1 VCPKKQLDF
10 TSQHALSSREFRWL
24 LPSLDFS
31 HDGCSNTPF
40 QTEIYVVSMI
50 PLGDAS
56 RQPKRFPVVTTAII
70 LLNAFVFLL
79 ELMGGDV
86 FVKQWSVIPAD
97 VIAGQ
102 HWITIMT
109 AMFMHGGW
117 MHIIG
122 NMVFLKAFGPEI
134 EDAMG
139 RLRYLAFYLLSGVVA
154 SVAQIAAMSN
164 STIPNLGASGA
175 IAGVM
180 GAFLITYPRDR
191 IRTLLFFGFFVRITV
206 IPAALLIGFWFLI
219 QLFSQVGAV
228 ADVQAGGVAYMA
240 HLGGFI
246 FGAVTAR
253 LFESSQ
259 RTAEWEI

>member
-1 VCPKKQLDF
+1 
-10 TSQHALSSREFRWL
+10 
-24 LPSLDFS
+24 
-31 HDGCSNTPF
+31 
-40 QTEIYVVSMI
+40 MI
-50 PLGDAS
+50 PLEDAS
-56 RQPKRFPVVTTAII
+56 RRPKHFPAVTTAII
-70 LLNAFVFLL
+70 LLNALVFLL
-79 ELMGGDV
+79 ELEGGEA
-86 FVKQWSVIPAD
+86 FVKQWSVIPAGI
-97 VIAGQ
+97 VAGQ
-102 HWITIMT
+102 HWVTIIT

-139 RLRYLAFYLLSGVVA
+139 RLRYLVFYLLSGVVA
-154 SVAQIAAMSN
+154 SLAQIAAMTD
-164 STIPNLGASGA
+164 STVPNLGASGA

-191 IRTLLFFGFFVRITV
+191 IRTLLFFGFFIRITV
-206 IPAALLIGFWFLI
+206 IPAGLLIGFWFLI

-228 ADVQAGGVAYMA
+228 ADTQAGGVAYLA

-259 RTAEWEI
+259 RTAEWET